1 MIFIPKVLDEKY
13 WFLSPNLS
21 IKNFDFHF
29 ISFQP
34 KILIFISQSKK
45 SDGSLHFLSPNLVSS
60 HPENYLTKCP
70 QLFIQ
75 LSSSSLHIFT
85 SNQCTHFQQT
95 KKTNFIFH
103 SSIKPRTHIYLS
115 LKVFLSSHFQPFKKN
130 EFTYSFFHK
139 KSHTL
144 LSNPSFGCY
153 FSLPY
158 VCMLAVCGCN
168 PWKKI
173 KLCVE
178 LFSVHNLF
186 KKF

>member
-29 ISFQP
+29 LSFQP
-34 KILIFISQSKK
+34 KILIFISQSQK

-103 SSIKPRTHIYLS
+103 SSIKPCTHIYLS
-115 LKVFLSSHFQPFKKN
+115 LKVFLSSHFQPFKKTN
-130 EFTYSFFHK
+130 
-139 KSHTL
+139 SHIHSSTK
-144 LSNPSFGCY
+144 NHTPSFPIHHSAAISHYHMSAC
-153 FSLPY
+153 LPF
-158 VCMLAVCGCN
+158 VGAT
-168 PWKKI
+168 PQKK